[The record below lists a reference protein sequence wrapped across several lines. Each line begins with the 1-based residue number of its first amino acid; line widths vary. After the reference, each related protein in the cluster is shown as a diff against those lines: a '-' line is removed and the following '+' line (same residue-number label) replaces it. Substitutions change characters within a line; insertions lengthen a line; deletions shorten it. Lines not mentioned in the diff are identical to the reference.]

1 HKATNYSATVLQS
14 RFEVPVYVRISNDQQ
29 ISNSSKRRNTMKQ
42 KLMDLLTTMQEKA
55 YDHREVLIRV
65 GGVLVG
71 AAVGA
76 LVATAIANAQQDLL
90 LEEIL
95 MAQEN
100 PPVEVSAE

>member
-1 HKATNYSATVLQS
+1 
-14 RFEVPVYVRISNDQQ
+14 
-29 ISNSSKRRNTMKQ
+29 MKQ
-42 KLMDLLTTMQEKA
+42 KLMDLMATVQEKA
-55 YDHREVLIRV
+55 YDNREVLIRV
-65 GGVLVG
+65 GGVLIG

-100 PPVEVSAE
+100 PPVEVNAE